1 MNNTHSSA
9 QQAWESGRT
18 HHVLV
23 TRLEYADGSPP
34 DDVGGMLQV
43 VTAIGWV
50 LCNTDLASAV
60 RVVIPGDGGLGR
72 LRRSRQGSAVS
83 DLIAVYTFERPSD

>member
-1 MNNTHSSA
+1 M
-9 QQAWESGRT
+9 
-18 HHVLV
+18 

-60 RVVIPGDGGLGR
+60 RTVIPGGVVGWGGFGVLGKD
-72 LRRSRQGSAVS
+72 QHVS
-83 DLIAVYTFERPSD
+83 DLIAVYTFEKPSSLLSSPT